1 MQTEISVST
10 TIKTSVLE
18 NYRKEVIAGIQKQ
31 LENAKKL
38 GLEDGVIVHG
48 LALKRY
54 ENADYAELFRDFVR
68 DASESFE

>member
-54 ENADYAELFRDFVR
+54 ENAGYDELFRNFVMS
-68 DASESFE
+68 ASDRFE

>member
-54 ENADYAELFRDFVR
+54 ENAGYDELFRDFVMN
-68 DASESFE
+68 ASESFE